1 MERGTTT
8 PPDRTAPHR
17 RSRPGPVARR
27 VGYLISIALNVVI
40 LWLVFVSPGWEA
52 VPFLTDRTIDVLPVV
67 TASILVNI
75 VVNLVWLAV
84 DPLWLHALGD
94 GVNAAM
100 GVVVTGGLLSVFP
113 FSFDD
118 NQPWEVFV
126 RIILVVGLV
135 GASIAV
141 VVNLV
146 MVIRYLTHAVPQ
158 D

>member
-1 MERGTTT
+1 MEAGTTT
-8 PPDRTAPHR
+8 PPDRTAPR
-17 RSRPGPVARR
+17 RRTRPGPVARR
-27 VGYLISIALNVVI
+27 VGYLISIAVNVVI

-52 VPFLTDRTIDVLPVV
+52 VPFLTDRMIDVLPVV
-67 TASILVNI
+67 TASILVSI

-113 FSFDD
+113 FSFED
-118 NQPWEVFV
+118 NQVVELFV
-126 RIILVVGLV
+126 RVLLVVGLV

-146 MVIRYLTHAVPQ
+146 MVIRYLTHAVPP

>member
-8 PPDRTAPHR
+8 PPDRTAPR
-17 RSRPGPVARR
+17 RRTRPRPVARR
-27 VGYLISIALNVVI
+27 VGYLISIAINVVI
-40 LWLVFVSPGWEA
+40 IWLVFVSPGWEA
-52 VPFLTDRTIDVLPVV
+52 VPFLTDRTMEVLPVL
-67 TASILVNI
+67 TASVLVNI
-75 VVNLVWLAV
+75 GVNLVWLAY

-100 GVVVTGGLLSVFP
+100 GVVVTGGFLSVFP

-118 NQPWEVFV
+118 GQPWEAFV
-126 RIILVVGLV
+126 RIVLVVGLV
-135 GASIAV
+135 GAAIAV

-146 MVIRYLTHAVPQ
+146 MVIRYLTHAVPP